1 MLVNISAS
9 NFKSFDKT
17 ERLSMISSS
26 KIQTHTDHVR
36 KIKDTKIL
44 KNAVIYGANASGKS
58 NLVEILRF
66 MQWTL
71 QHGLPFESRLFFSR
85 TKAENEHTDS
95 EFELQFT
102 LNGKFYAYGFSVL
115 LSEGR
120 ITGEWLYELRP
131 HGSAKL
137 LFEVENAMPTLGS
150 LKLTK
155 DAVNRFT
162 IYAEDFAQQDQNRL
176 FLGVMNHGKD
186 INKLK
191 GLEFLFEIY
200 DWLCNHIVIIT
211 PNTILNSFSYYYQEG
226 SLEKISE
233 LLADFDTGISNVAI
247 KKITQEEL
255 KQSLPI
261 EVYNNLI
268 EKIKLSTTEFKGGKL
283 TMRSHDTFFA
293 IDFQDIEH
301 PNITTLCLHHGES
314 PFDFSFKEESD
325 GTQRIFDLLDLI
337 LSNKDHMVYI
347 IDELERSLHPNLTK
361 HFLELFMETH
371 KNSDTQLLFTTHESS
386 IMDLKL
392 FRRDEIW
399 FIERDHE
406 NCSHIYSLAKFKERY
421 DTKLSKAYLEGR
433 YGAIPVLSSI
443 VSIKG
448 E

>member
-58 NLVEILRF
+58 NLVEILQF

-150 LKLTK
+150 LK
-155 DAVNRFT
+155 
-162 IYAEDFAQQDQNRL
+162 
-176 FLGVMNHGKD
+176 
-186 INKLK
+186 
-191 GLEFLFEIY
+191 
-200 DWLCNHIVIIT
+200 
-211 PNTILNSFSYYYQEG
+211 
-226 SLEKISE
+226 
-233 LLADFDTGISNVAI
+233 
-247 KKITQEEL
+247 
-255 KQSLPI
+255 
-261 EVYNNLI
+261 
-268 EKIKLSTTEFKGGKL
+268 
-283 TMRSHDTFFA
+283 
-293 IDFQDIEH
+293 
-301 PNITTLCLHHGES
+301 
-314 PFDFSFKEESD
+314 
-325 GTQRIFDLLDLI
+325 
-337 LSNKDHMVYI
+337 
-347 IDELERSLHPNLTK
+347 
-361 HFLELFMETH
+361 
-371 KNSDTQLLFTTHESS
+371 
-386 IMDLKL
+386 
-392 FRRDEIW
+392 
-399 FIERDHE
+399 
-406 NCSHIYSLAKFKERY
+406 
-421 DTKLSKAYLEGR
+421 
-433 YGAIPVLSSI
+433 
-443 VSIKG
+443 
-448 E
+448 

>member
-26 KIQTHTDHVR
+26 KIQTHTDHIR

-58 NLVEILRF
+58 NLVEILQF

-137 LFEVENAMPTLGS
+137 LFEVDNTMPTLGS

-247 KKITQEEL
+247 KK
-255 KQSLPI
+255 
-261 EVYNNLI
+261 
-268 EKIKLSTTEFKGGKL
+268 
-283 TMRSHDTFFA
+283 
-293 IDFQDIEH
+293 
-301 PNITTLCLHHGES
+301 LH
-314 PFDFSFKEESD
+314 K
-325 GTQRIFDLLDLI
+325 R
-337 LSNKDHMVYI
+337 N
-347 IDELERSLHPNLTK
+347 
-361 HFLELFMETH
+361 
-371 KNSDTQLLFTTHESS
+371 
-386 IMDLKL
+386 
-392 FRRDEIW
+392 
-399 FIERDHE
+399 
-406 NCSHIYSLAKFKERY
+406 
-421 DTKLSKAYLEGR
+421 
-433 YGAIPVLSSI
+433 
-443 VSIKG
+443 
-448 E
+448 

>member
-17 ERLSMISSS
+17 EHLSMISSS
-26 KIQTHTDHVR
+26 KIQSHTDHVQ
-36 KIKDTKIL
+36 KVKDTKIL

-58 NLVEILRF
+58 NLVEILKF

-85 TKAENEHTDS
+85 TKADNEQIDS

-137 LFEVENAMPTLGS
+137 LFEVENAMPMLGS
-150 LKLTK
+150 LQLTK
-155 DAVNRFT
+155 DTANRFT
-162 IYAEDFAQQDQNRL
+162 VYAEDFAQQDQNLL

-186 INKLK
+186 INKLQ
-191 GLEFLFEIY
+191 GLEILFEIY

-211 PNTILNSFSYYYQEG
+211 PNTILNNFSYYYQEG
-226 SLEKISE
+226 SLEKISD
-233 LLADFDTGISNVAI
+233 LLADFDTGISNVAV

-261 EVYNNLI
+261 EVYNKLI
-268 EKIKLSTTEFKGGKL
+268 EKIKLGTIEFKGGKL

-301 PNITTLCLHHGES
+301 PDITTLCLHHGES

-337 LSNKDHMVYI
+337 LSNQEHTVYI

-371 KNSDTQLLFTTHESS
+371 KNSDMQLLFTTHESS

-392 FRRDEIW
+392 FRRDEFW